1 MYREIVSPNFR
12 MLDED
17 LNDIEAIHQ
26 QLATIKRLVG
36 KLQMSSKAGQRW
48 QQEMQDSIDDVLH
61 DTSTEWLIEQ
71 GNDLLS
77 QREPF

>member
-1 MYREIVSPNFR
+1 MYREIVSAKLR
-12 MLDED
+12 YLDED
-17 LNDIEAIHQ
+17 LKDIEAVHQ
-26 QLATIKRLVG
+26 QLRALQRLVA
-36 KLQMSSKAGQRW
+36 KLQMSSKHGQRW

-61 DTSTEWLIEQ
+61 DTSTKWLIEQ

>member
-1 MYREIVSPNFR
+1 MYREIVSAKLR
-12 MLDED
+12 YLDED
-17 LNDIEAIHQ
+17 LKDIEAVHQ
-26 QLATIKRLVG
+26 QLCALQRLVA
-36 KLQMSSKAGQRW
+36 KLQMSSKHGQRW

>member
-1 MYREIVSPNFR
+1 MYREIVSAKLR
-12 MLDED
+12 YLDED
-17 LNDIEAIHQ
+17 LKDIEAVHQ
-26 QLATIKRLVG
+26 QLRALQRLVA
-36 KLQMSSKAGQRW
+36 KLQMSSKHGQRW

>member
-1 MYREIVSPNFR
+1 MYREIVSPNLR

-26 QLATIKRLVG
+26 QLRVIKRLVG

>member
-1 MYREIVSPNFR
+1 
-12 MLDED
+12 
-17 LNDIEAIHQ
+17 
-26 QLATIKRLVG
+26 
-36 KLQMSSKAGQRW
+36 MSSKHGQRW